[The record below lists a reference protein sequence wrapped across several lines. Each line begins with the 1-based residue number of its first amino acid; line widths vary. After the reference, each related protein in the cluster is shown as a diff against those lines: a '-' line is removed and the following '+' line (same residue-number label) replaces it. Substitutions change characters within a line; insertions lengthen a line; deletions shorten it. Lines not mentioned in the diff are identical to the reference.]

1 MRQRGEGPGEH
12 EWEVKVIGRVLLVAE
27 ADDSVLEGKQ
37 HPRID
42 VEGKVQVKRSAAAL
56 LGMQVDLPDLT
67 QGVGLDEVSLV
78 MHVEPM
84 VHGVVFELGYVAG
97 DVDGCHGFEDSGGVG
112 PC

>member
-1 MRQRGEGPGEH
+1 
-12 EWEVKVIGRVLLVAE
+12 
-27 ADDSVLEGKQ
+27 
-37 HPRID
+37 
-42 VEGKVQVKRSAAAL
+42 
-56 LGMQVDLPDLT
+56 MQVDLPDLT